1 MKYKQVYLLYAITII
16 LLFLLLIA
24 SCKINENKEKRE
36 RFLGYGNV
44 FGVHSN
50 PNPNC
55 KINRD
60 CHAGYYYRSQQYQ
73 NMCEP
78 NDTRLTR
85 ERINLIDNCS
95 KSLEGNMIPYSSEL
109 LN

>member
-24 SCKINENKEKRE
+24 TCKINENREK
-36 RFLGYGNV
+36 FLGYGNV
-44 FGVHSN
+44 FGIHSN

-55 KINRD
+55 KIYGD
-60 CHAGYYYRSQQYQ
+60 CHPGYYYRSQQYQ

-95 KSLEGNMIPYSSEL
+95 KSLQGHMTPYFSEL
-109 LN
+109 LSD

>member
-1 MKYKQVYLLYAITII
+1 MKYKIIYFLYAILIL
-16 LLFLLLIA
+16 LLFLLLIG
-24 SCKINENKEKRE
+24 SCKEK
-36 RFLGYGNV
+36 FLGYGNV

-55 KINRD
+55 RISGD
-60 CHAGYYYRSQQYQ
+60 CFPGYYYRSQQYQ

-78 NDTRLTR
+78 ADTRLTR
-85 ERINLIDNCS
+85 EKKILIDNCS

-109 LN
+109 LLN